1 MEIINSD
8 IHVIHLFF
16 LFIAGIAAGICN
28 VLAGGGS
35 LLTLPLLIFLG
46 LDNVTANGTNRL
58 AVGMQSLVG
67 VLTFRRKGY
76 GNIGFCLFLALPAI
90 PGTVLGAMTATKI
103 EDGMFKRILSIIMI
117 IVLILI
123 LSAKKFKNSLAS
135 DENSLSITKRLA
147 LLVLFVGIGFYIGF
161 IQAGAGVIVIAVL
174 SSLLKIDLVKTNY
187 YKLFI
192 TGILTWTSVFA
203 FLMFGRIVWHIAL
216 ILAGGSTI
224 GGWLGTHIAILGG
237 EKWVKIFLV
246 FSVLIMSAKLAG
258 LF

>member
-1 MEIINSD
+1 MEIINTD
-8 IHVIHLFF
+8 YHILHLLY
-16 LFIAGIAAGICN
+16 LFIAGIAAGITN

-46 LDNVTANGTNRL
+46 LDTVTANGTNRI
-58 AVGMQSLVG
+58 AVGMQSLIS

-90 PGTVLGAMTATKI
+90 PGTLLGALTATKI
-103 EDGMFKRILSIIMI
+103 EDDIFKRILSVVMLV
-117 IVLILI
+117 VLVLI
-123 LSAKKFKNSLAS
+123 LSANKIKSSIAG
-135 DENSLSITKRLA
+135 DEDSLSISKRLT
-147 LLVLFVGIGFYIGF
+147 LLFLFIGIGFYIGF
-161 IQAGAGVIVIAVL
+161 IQAGAGILIIAVL
-174 SSLLKIDLVKTNY
+174 SSLMRIDLVKINY

-192 TGILTWTSVFA
+192 TGILTWTSVIG
-203 FLMFGRIVWHIAL
+203 FLFFGRILWHVAL

-246 FSVLIMSAKLAG
+246 FSVLIMSSKLAG